1 MTRAMK
7 ENTPFRIAFCVLCH
21 KYTPVL
27 AELVHQLDAPGNGL
41 FIHVDGKADI
51 GAFAALGKTGRV
63 CFVEPRT
70 KVYWGGFGM
79 VESTLRLFSATRDGG
94 FRYVVLI
101 SGDTLPLY
109 PAETIRT
116 VLREAYDRGRQ
127 FISANPS
134 ITPEEADR
142 IRRRRFCPDKSTF
155 ARRLLRI
162 AMKCTMR
169 ADNPF
174 FDRLPPLEK
183 GSQWIAITDRIRD
196 FIFDY
201 LAAHP
206 DFIPAFRYSH
216 AADELFFH
224 TLLGDSPFAGHNAN
238 YSLVHA
244 DWSHP
249 GAHPKTLSTSDLSQ
263 LSVLKSRGGEI
274 PRFSPASSTTGWT
287 SPATAKSGSGR
298 ELRLHGKGTMRN
310 SC

>member
-142 IRRRRFCPDKSTF
+142 IRRRRFRPPLAADRHEMHHACGQSFFRPAPAAGERQPVDCNYGSY
-155 ARRLLRI
+155 ARFHL
-162 AMKCTMR
+162 
-169 ADNPF
+169 
-174 FDRLPPLEK
+174 RLPRCTPRLYPC
-183 GSQWIAITDRIRD
+183 I
-196 FIFDY
+196 
-201 LAAHP
+201 
-206 DFIPAFRYSH
+206 
-216 AADELFFH
+216 
-224 TLLGDSPFAGHNAN
+224 
-238 YSLVHA
+238 
-244 DWSHP
+244 
-249 GAHPKTLSTSDLSQ
+249 
-263 LSVLKSRGGEI
+263 SVQPCSR
-274 PRFSPASSTTGWT
+274 
-287 SPATAKSGSGR
+287 
-298 ELRLHGKGTMRN
+298 
-310 SC
+310 

>member
-1 MTRAMK
+1 MADG
-7 ENTPFRIAFCVLCH
+7 FRIAFCIECH

-27 AELVHQLDAPGNGL
+27 QELCRQLQHPEADI
-41 FIHVDGKADI
+41 FIHVDAKSDI
-51 GAFAALGKTGRV
+51 RDFAPLRPLAR
-63 CFVEPRT
+63 FIHPRS
-70 KVYWGGFGM
+70 KVYWGEYGQIDCM
-79 VESTLRLFSATRDGG
+79 LKLLRATCSGDY
-94 FRYVVLI
+94 RYIAIL

-183 GSQWIAITDRIRD
+183 GSQWIAITDRMRD

-249 GAHPKTLSTSDLSQ
+249 GAHPKTLSTSDLYQ

-287 SPATAKSGSGR
+287 SPTTAKSCSGR

>member
-116 VLREAYDRGRQ
+116 VLREAYARGRQ
-127 FISANPS
+127 FISGQSVHHPRRGRPD
-134 ITPEEADR
+134 TPEEVLPRQIDLRPPLAADR
-142 IRRRRFCPDKSTF
+142 HEMHHACGQ
-155 ARRLLRI
+155 
-162 AMKCTMR
+162 
-169 ADNPF
+169 PF
-174 FDRLPPLEK
+174 FRPAPAAGERQPVDCDYGSYARFHLRLPRC
-183 GSQWIAITDRIRD
+183 T
-196 FIFDY
+196 
-201 LAAHP
+201 
-206 DFIPAFRYSH
+206 
-216 AADELFFH
+216 
-224 TLLGDSPFAGHNAN
+224 
-238 YSLVHA
+238 
-244 DWSHP
+244 P
-249 GAHPKTLSTSDLSQ
+249 GLYPCI
-263 LSVLKSRGGEI
+263 SVQPCSR
-274 PRFSPASSTTGWT
+274 
-287 SPATAKSGSGR
+287 
-298 ELRLHGKGTMRN
+298 
-310 SC
+310 

>member
-116 VLREAYDRGRQ
+116 VLREAYARGRQ

-183 GSQWIAITDRIRD
+183 GSQWIAITDRMRD

-224 TLLGDSPFAGHNAN
+224 TLSATPRLPGTTRIIRLSMPTGRTPGHTRKHCPQATCPNCPC
-238 YSLVHA
+238 S
-244 DWSHP
+244 
-249 GAHPKTLSTSDLSQ
+249 
-263 LSVLKSRGGEI
+263 SRGGGKFPAFRPQVRRRAGHRPL
-274 PRFSPASSTTGWT
+274 PRNPVRAG
-287 SPATAKSGSGR
+287 
-298 ELRLHGKGTMRN
+298 N
-310 SC
+310 

>member
-1 MTRAMK
+1 MK
-7 ENTPFRIAFCVLCH
+7 EDTPFRIAFCVLCH

-116 VLREAYDRGRQ
+116 VLREAYARGRQ

-142 IRRRRFCPDKSTF
+142 VRRRRFCPDKSTF

-183 GSQWIAITDRIRD
+183 GSQWIAITDRMRD

-201 LAAHP
+201 LSVHP

-216 AADELFFH
+216 AADELFFIRCSATPRLPGTTRIIRLSMPTGRTPGH
-224 TLLGDSPFAGHNAN
+224 IRKHCTQATCLNCPDS
-238 YSLVHA
+238 
-244 DWSHP
+244 
-249 GAHPKTLSTSDLSQ
+249 
-263 LSVLKSRGGEI
+263 SRGGGFPAFRPQVRRRAGHRPL
-274 PRFSPASSTTGWT
+274 PRNPVRAG
-287 SPATAKSGSGR
+287 
-298 ELRLHGKGTMRN
+298 N
-310 SC
+310 

>member
-1 MTRAMK
+1 MK
-7 ENTPFRIAFCVLCH
+7 EDTPFRIAFCVLCH

-27 AELVHQLDAPGNGL
+27 AELVHQLDAPGNRL
-41 FIHVDGKADI
+41 FIHVDDKADI

-116 VLREAYDRGRQ
+116 VLREAYARGRQ

-142 IRRRRFCPDKSTF
+142 VRRRRFCPDKSTF

-183 GSQWIAITDRIRD
+183 GSQWIAITDRMRD

-201 LAAHP
+201 LAVHP

-238 YSLVHA
+238 YSLVYA

-287 SPATAKSGSGR
+287 SPATAKSCSGR

>member
-1 MTRAMK
+1 MK
-7 ENTPFRIAFCVLCH
+7 EDTPFRIAFCVLCH

-51 GAFAALGKTGRV
+51 GAFAALGKTVRV

-109 PAETIRT
+109 PAETIHT
-116 VLREAYDRGRQ
+116 VLREAYARGRQ

-142 IRRRRFCPDKSTF
+142 VRRRRFCPDKSTF

-174 FDRLPPLEK
+174 FRPAPAAGERQPVDCDYGSYARFHLRLPRCTP
-183 GSQWIAITDRIRD
+183 
-196 FIFDY
+196 
-201 LAAHP
+201 
-206 DFIPAFRYSH
+206 
-216 AADELFFH
+216 
-224 TLLGDSPFAGHNAN
+224 
-238 YSLVHA
+238 
-244 DWSHP
+244 
-249 GAHPKTLSTSDLSQ
+249 
-263 LSVLKSRGGEI
+263 
-274 PRFSPASSTTGWT
+274 
-287 SPATAKSGSGR
+287 
-298 ELRLHGKGTMRN
+298 RLHPCISVQPCSR
-310 SC
+310 

>member
-183 GSQWIAITDRIRD
+183 GSQWIAITDRMRD

-216 AADELFFH
+216 AADELFSIRCSATPRLPGTTRIIRLSMPTGRTPGH
-224 TLLGDSPFAGHNAN
+224 TRKHCPQATCPNCPCS
-238 YSLVHA
+238 
-244 DWSHP
+244 
-249 GAHPKTLSTSDLSQ
+249 
-263 LSVLKSRGGEI
+263 SRGGGEI

-287 SPATAKSGSGR
+287 SPATAKSCSGR

>member
-109 PAETIRT
+109 PAETIHT
-116 VLREAYDRGRQ
+116 VLREAYARGRQ

-142 IRRRRFCPDKSTF
+142 VRRRRFCPDKSTF

-174 FDRLPPLEK
+174 FDRLPPLKK
-183 GSQWIAITDRIRD
+183 GSQWIAITDRMRD

-206 DFIPAFRYSH
+206 EFIPAFRYSH
-216 AADELFFH
+216 AADELFFSYAARR
-224 TLLGDSPFAGHNAN
+224 LPVCRVQRELFACPCR
-238 YSLVHA
+238 LVAPRGTPENIVH
-244 DWSHP
+244 
-249 GAHPKTLSTSDLSQ
+249 KRLVSTVRAQ
-263 LSVLKSRGGEI
+263 VEGGGI

-287 SPATAKSGSGR
+287 SPATAKSCSGR
-298 ELRLHGKGTMRN
+298 ELRLHGKDTMRN

>member
-183 GSQWIAITDRIRD
+183 GSQWIAITDRMRD

-201 LAAHP
+201 PL
-206 DFIPAFRYSH
+206 
-216 AADELFFH
+216 H
-224 TLLGDSPFAGHNAN
+224 TP
-238 YSLVHA
+238 
-244 DWSHP
+244 
-249 GAHPKTLSTSDLSQ
+249 TLSLHFGTAMQPMNYFSIRCSATPRLPGTTRIIRLSMPTGRTPGHTRKHCPQ
-263 LSVLKSRGGEI
+263 ATCPNCPCSSRGGGGNSPLFARKFDDGLDIARYREI
-274 PRFSPASSTTGWT
+274 LFGQ
-287 SPATAKSGSGR
+287 
-298 ELRLHGKGTMRN
+298 GTKAAR
-310 SC
+310 

>member
-1 MTRAMK
+1 MK
-7 ENTPFRIAFCVLCH
+7 EDTPFRIAFCVLCH

-134 ITPEEADR
+134 ITPKRPTGYAGG
-142 IRRRRFCPDKSTF
+142 
-155 ARRLLRI
+155 
-162 AMKCTMR
+162 
-169 ADNPF
+169 
-174 FDRLPPLEK
+174 
-183 GSQWIAITDRIRD
+183 GSAPTKR
-196 FIFDY
+196 
-201 LAAHP
+201 P
-206 DFIPAFRYSH
+206 
-216 AADELFFH
+216 
-224 TLLGDSPFAGHNAN
+224 
-238 YSLVHA
+238 
-244 DWSHP
+244 
-249 GAHPKTLSTSDLSQ
+249 
-263 LSVLKSRGGEI
+263 
-274 PRFSPASSTTGWT
+274 SPAACCG
-287 SPATAKSGSGR
+287 SP
-298 ELRLHGKGTMRN
+298 
-310 SC
+310 

>member
-134 ITPEEADR
+134 ITPKRPTGYAGG
-142 IRRRRFCPDKSTF
+142 
-155 ARRLLRI
+155 
-162 AMKCTMR
+162 
-169 ADNPF
+169 
-174 FDRLPPLEK
+174 
-183 GSQWIAITDRIRD
+183 GSAPTNR
-196 FIFDY
+196 
-201 LAAHP
+201 P
-206 DFIPAFRYSH
+206 
-216 AADELFFH
+216 
-224 TLLGDSPFAGHNAN
+224 
-238 YSLVHA
+238 
-244 DWSHP
+244 
-249 GAHPKTLSTSDLSQ
+249 
-263 LSVLKSRGGEI
+263 
-274 PRFSPASSTTGWT
+274 SPAACCG
-287 SPATAKSGSGR
+287 SP
-298 ELRLHGKGTMRN
+298 
-310 SC
+310 

>member
-116 VLREAYDRGRQ
+116 VLREAYARGRQ

-134 ITPEEADR
+134 ITPEEAGERQPVDCDYGSYA
-142 IRRRRFCPDKSTF
+142 RFH
-155 ARRLLRI
+155 L
-162 AMKCTMR
+162 
-169 ADNPF
+169 
-174 FDRLPPLEK
+174 RLPRC
-183 GSQWIAITDRIRD
+183 T
-196 FIFDY
+196 
-201 LAAHP
+201 
-206 DFIPAFRYSH
+206 
-216 AADELFFH
+216 
-224 TLLGDSPFAGHNAN
+224 
-238 YSLVHA
+238 
-244 DWSHP
+244 P
-249 GAHPKTLSTSDLSQ
+249 GLYPCI
-263 LSVLKSRGGEI
+263 SVQPCSR
-274 PRFSPASSTTGWT
+274 
-287 SPATAKSGSGR
+287 
-298 ELRLHGKGTMRN
+298 
-310 SC
+310 

>member
-183 GSQWIAITDRIRD
+183 GSQWIAITDRMRD

-216 AADELFFH
+216 AADELFSIRCSATPRLPGTTRIIRLSMPTGRTPGH
-224 TLLGDSPFAGHNAN
+224 TRKHCPQATCPNCPCS
-238 YSLVHA
+238 
-244 DWSHP
+244 
-249 GAHPKTLSTSDLSQ
+249 
-263 LSVLKSRGGEI
+263 SRGGGNSPLFARKFDDGLDIARYREI
-274 PRFSPASSTTGWT
+274 LFGQ
-287 SPATAKSGSGR
+287 
-298 ELRLHGKGTMRN
+298 GTKAAR
-310 SC
+310 